1 MMTQSDSEGDIQEDE
16 TMSKDGLSDFT
27 RKISPSAQAILRFI
41 RLFEI
46 GKEIDV
52 FQDDA
57 DFQNLHHIVKVYK
70 GSLHD
75 DLTSRLQEVI
85 MLGGVEII
93 TQRDVMSLIKEL
105 WDDNVSFLTKAET
118 PYLEAALKNPG
129 NSLKDLSQK
138 AGQTYSQSRR
148 AQKRLIDTG
157 VLKIGGMLN
166 TDLLGLERVLIV
178 LENPALVLTGPYT
191 QKHLFVDGYSPFV
204 FTVGMVPYS
213 QKGNLLDTIKSLR
226 NATTN
231 ASVYSLSTG
240 QPSFN
245 GVYSQ
250 PKKGWSLDLL
260 HFRLLLRKGG
270 DPITLADIPAPSIS
284 ENAHFTYSDIRIMD
298 ALIESLDG
306 GANDIAE
313 STQLSLST
321 AFRKKSNL
329 LSKRIILP
337 RSHVNIP
344 QLSDRVIVICSPEV
358 GGNIQVGWR
367 NLPLTYT
374 SQIQNLEDRT
384 DKKMLLLSALPTGS
398 AQDLLDVLKE
408 ESSKADDLSAWKVAA
423 GIRGSTK
430 VSSLYDRRR
439 NTWLFDTSQ
448 HFDAVTYSVMRKDAS
463 SNDIPIDLA

>member
-1 MMTQSDSEGDIQEDE
+1 MTQSDSESKIREDE
-16 TMSKDGLSDFT
+16 TMSKDSLSDFT
-27 RKISPSAQAILRFI
+27 RKLSPSAQAILRFI
-41 RLFEI
+41 RLFES
-46 GKEIDV
+46 GGGIDV
-52 FQDDA
+52 FQEDA
-57 DFQNLHHIVKVYK
+57 DFANLHHIVNVYK
-70 GSLHD
+70 GSLHE

-93 TQRDVMSLIKEL
+93 TQRDVMSLIARL
-105 WDDNVSFLTKAET
+105 WDDNASSLTKTET
-118 PYLEAALKNPG
+118 PFLEAALRNSG
-129 NSLKDLSQK
+129 ESLKDLSLR

-148 AQKRLIDTG
+148 AQKRLVEAGI
-157 VLKIGGMLN
+157 LKIGGKLN

-178 LENPALVLTGPYT
+178 LDNPALVLTGPYT
-191 QKHLFVDGYSPFV
+191 QKHLFVDGYSPIV

-213 QKGNLLDTIKSLR
+213 ERGNLLDTVKSLR

-240 QPSFN
+240 QLSFN
-245 GVYSQ
+245 GIYSH

-270 DPITLADIPAPSIS
+270 DPITLADIPAPSFS
-284 ENAHFTYSDIRIMD
+284 ENAHFTHSDIRIMD

-306 GANDIAE
+306 SASDIAE
-313 STQLSLST
+313 STSLSLST
-321 AFRKKSNL
+321 AFRKKSSL
-329 LSKRIILP
+329 LSKRMILP
-337 RSHVNIP
+337 RSQVNIP

-358 GGNIQVGWR
+358 GGNIQAGWR

-374 SQIQNLEDRT
+374 SQIKNLEDRT
-384 DKKMLLLSALPTGS
+384 DRKMLLLSALPAGT

-408 ESSKADDLSAWKVAA
+408 ESSKADDLSAWKIEA
-423 GIRGSTK
+423 GIDGKTK

-448 HFDAVTYSVMRKDAS
+448 HFEAFTYSVMRKDAS
-463 SNDIPIDLA
+463 PRDIPLDLA